1 MNQSKKQNI
10 AFDIAHEVAR
20 LVDAGKA
27 GEELV
32 AEIRRK
38 FPRMTVADIQRA
50 KLIGIE
56 RVEILEE
63 ERTRIARDLA
73 KKWFSGAD
81 KSVIDTSIQLM
92 LREPSAET
100 LFPKP
105 DKSKS

>member
-38 FPRMTVADIQRA
+38 FPRMTVADIQ
-50 KLIGIE
+50 
-56 RVEILEE
+56 
-63 ERTRIARDLA
+63 
-73 KKWFSGAD
+73 
-81 KSVIDTSIQLM
+81 
-92 LREPSAET
+92 
-100 LFPKP
+100 
-105 DKSKS
+105 SKAHRH